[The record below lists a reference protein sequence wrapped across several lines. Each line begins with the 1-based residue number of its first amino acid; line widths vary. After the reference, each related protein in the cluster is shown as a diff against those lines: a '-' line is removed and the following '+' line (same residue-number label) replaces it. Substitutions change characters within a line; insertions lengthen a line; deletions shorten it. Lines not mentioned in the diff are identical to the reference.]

1 MTSAAKTR
9 IDSNSDG
16 PIHDFWAR
24 HPLLILAIA
33 FAAGI
38 AIDSC
43 LPHRLA
49 VRQAAWMVVASATI
63 VTFFFGTNA
72 IRRVAIAVLFFAF
85 AGLYHAYCDARY
97 QSASILSIA
106 TTDGEP
112 TILEG
117 VIMRPIVIRK
127 NPLGDW
133 PRHQEES
140 PWQSIIQLNLRK
152 IRIEDRFE
160 PCRGHVHVVCT
171 GYLAAL
177 RPGDELRVFGQLQQ
191 INHPTNPG
199 ELDLRK
205 VYRHR
210 GIHARVDVDA
220 EEQVVLLGSRFALDR
235 PIASIA
241 TRSRELLL
249 KYTGDTMGPL
259 AVALVIGQRE
269 FVDSETRDLLLVTGT
284 AHLLSVS
291 GLHLAIVIV
300 LASWTAT
307 LLRFPLG
314 IRIGFILTVC
324 CLYTAIT
331 GGRPPVM
338 RAAVLV
344 AVVMTAIWLRRPA
357 QPINTLSMAGLLLMI
372 LNPENLFHVGVQ
384 LSFVAVGTLFLCGQR
399 VIQSSRGAEIAVENE
414 EQLDRLIHSVAPAF
428 VRYGRYVLIRLGR
441 AVWYSGCVSLISM
454 PLVWHQFHVVSF
466 VSVATNVLLSPFLFW
481 SLANGVLTVIGGSIF
496 EPLAIV
502 PGCLCGWGLATM
514 HWVIAVA
521 ATVPAGHF
529 WLPSPPAG
537 MVVLFYGVMIA
548 SLSFRGRFASSFR
561 YAWIPTWGL
570 AAWFF
575 AMNPSPLPEGTLQAT
590 FVDVGHGTSV
600 VIRGSDGHVWLY
612 DCGRLANIGGS
623 SRDIDSVLWS
633 TGTTRI
639 DAVFLS
645 HADSDHY
652 NALPG
657 ILERFRVDRIVTP
670 PGLLMESESGLIAVR
685 KAIEEANVAVVE
697 LTDLSNRPF
706 LFQTASQEHHAF
718 KVLHPPAGGVDGS
731 DNANSLV
738 LQIEHYGSTLL
749 LPGDLEPPGTQV
761 LIDKPRPKPGGV
773 LMAPHHGSLTM
784 DAEAILQWSR
794 PADVIVSGGKRA
806 KKPEVQRMLNAY
818 GSEVHVTANLGAIC
832 VTIDRDGKIRVAS
845 WDAPQQ

>member
-1 MTSAAKTR
+1 MM
-9 IDSNSDG
+9 IDSSSDD
-16 PIHDFWAR
+16 PIFDFWAR
-24 HPLLILAIA
+24 HPLLILALA

-38 AIDSC
+38 AIDSL
-43 LPHRLA
+43 LPYRFA
-49 VRQAAWMVVASATI
+49 VRQAAWTTAASITI
-63 VTFFFGTNA
+63 IAFLLGTNVL
-72 IRRVAIAVLFFAF
+72 RRVAIAVLFFAF
-85 AGLYHAYCDARY
+85 AGFYHAYSDARY

-106 TTDGEP
+106 TADGEP

-117 VIMRPIVIRK
+117 DIMRPVVIRQ
-127 NPLGDW
+127 NPLGDL
-133 PRHQEES
+133 PYRQEES
-140 PWQSIIQLNLRK
+140 PWQSIIQLDLSK
-152 IRIEDRFE
+152 IRIEDQFL
-160 PCRGHVHVVCT
+160 PCSGHVQVVCT
-171 GYLAAL
+171 GHLADL
-177 RPGDELRVFGQLQQ
+177 RPGDELRVYGQLQQ
-191 INHPTNPG
+191 INGPTNPG
-199 ELDLRK
+199 EMDLRK

-220 EEQVVLLGSRFALDR
+220 EEQLVLLNRRIALDR
-235 PIASIA
+235 PIAAVA
-241 TRSRELLL
+241 TRSRELLITH
-249 KYTGDTMGPL
+249 TGESMGPL

-269 FVDSETRDLLLVTGT
+269 FVDRDTRDLLLVTGT

-291 GLHLAIVIV
+291 GLHLAIIIV

-314 IRIGFILTVC
+314 IRIGFILIVC

-399 VIQSSRGAEIAVENE
+399 VIQSSRGAEVAIENE
-414 EQLDRLIHSVAPAF
+414 EQLDRLIHSVSPAV
-428 VRYGRYVLIRLGR
+428 VRYGRYILILLGR

-481 SLANGVLTVIGGSIF
+481 SLANGVLTVIGGSVF

-502 PGCLCGWGLATM
+502 PGYLCGLGLATM
-514 HWVIAVA
+514 HWIIEAA

-529 WLPSPPAG
+529 WLPSPPVW
-537 MVVLFYGVMIA
+537 MVVLFYCVMIA
-548 SLSFRGRFASSFR
+548 SLYFRGRFASWFR
-561 YAWIPTWGL
+561 YGWIPTWGL
-570 AAWFF
+570 AALFF
-575 AMNPSPLPEGTLQAT
+575 ATHPSPLPKGTLEAT

-600 VIRGSDGHVWLY
+600 VVRDSRGHVWLY
-612 DCGRLANIGGS
+612 DCGRLANADGS

-633 TGTTRI
+633 VGATQI

-657 ILERFRVDRIVTP
+657 ILKRFRVERIVTP
-670 PGLLMESESGLIAVR
+670 PGMLVEPESGLIAIR
-685 KAIEEANVAVVE
+685 AAIETANVAVVE
-697 LTDLSNRPF
+697 LSVLSNR
-706 LFQTASQEHHAF
+706 QTVSRAHSKKHNAF
-718 KVLHPPAGGVDGS
+718 TILHPPECGVEGS

-738 LQIEHYGSTLL
+738 LQIEHAGSTLL
-749 LPGDLEPPGTQV
+749 LPGDLEPPGTEV
-761 LIDKPRPKPGGV
+761 LIDKPRPRPGGV

-806 KKPEVQRMLNAY
+806 KKPDVRQMLDVFGA
-818 GSEVHVTANLGAIC
+818 EVHVTANVGAIR
-832 VTIDRDGKIRVAS
+832 VTIDRSGEISVAAWNGS
-845 WDAPQQ
+845 WESR